1 MSHAA
6 APVAPAAT
14 RLAAGTPIRADVG
27 LLVWGL
33 LYLLSGVALA
43 TASAWEIYRTPRLVV
58 VAAVGAAL
66 GIGVVLLV
74 RVLRLRTWSIAP
86 LVALGYLLLVVPV
99 AIPSALSSPVEVL
112 RGVRDGVVG
121 IVLGWKQL
129 LTLSLPLGDYQAVL
143 VPFFVL
149 VVAGAALAAHLIA
162 REGRGTAGAAG
173 VVIALTAFGILFGGS
188 STGAAFALGD
198 FRLPAPREVLLGVL
212 LVLLSVLWLVGR
224 ARLLRAA
231 ALRAAQAQSSSV
243 RQGAETFGLRL
254 RRQIAGI
261 LLVVV
266 ALVAGLALAP
276 LAQGIAP
283 RQALRDD
290 VDPLI
295 VVRQQPS
302 PLAGYRA
309 WFTDAGLESELF
321 TVSGAEGVDRVRIAT
336 LDAYDGDQ
344 FRVSAGPDGVRY
356 VRLPGGTAGAGP
368 EVRVTIGDGYRGI
381 WLPVP
386 AGITSAPAFE
396 GSRAAAL
403 ADGFYLDAD
412 SGSAIDT
419 ARVVAP
425 AAAGD
430 TAADAY
436 GLLPGDGY
444 VVAAGAEPTAA
455 DFPGEQGTEARISAD
470 AYPELAEW
478 VELQAV
484 PRTGAGFAELVDRLR
499 ARGYL
504 SHSVSDAEGSA
515 AWIADLE
522 SRADYAFLSS
532 RSGHSAARIESL
544 FTDLTAQQLRAGEDA
559 GEDALVAAVGDDEQF
574 AVAAALLARYL
585 GFDSRVVVGVR
596 LASAESSPGV
606 PVCSDVCTGANVTA
620 WVEVRSATG
629 GWTAFDA
636 TPQFEVSPITI
647 TNGEKL
653 PENPTTPDQVAS
665 EPLDPP
671 QAQRDDSESPND
683 TPAPAPGWWEA
694 LLPILLV
701 AGTVGLTLLL
711 LLLPVLVLA
720 VAKVVR
726 RRSRRDAPIPEVS
739 MVGAW
744 TELVAGYVDFG
755 FEVPERTS
763 RAGIAQAVG
772 RPRALALAAEVDR
785 AVFAEH
791 PPERLAST
799 ASWRLVDEER
809 RELAAAVPLT
819 RRLLAA
825 IAPASLLRD
834 LGASRPTLTRRVPL
848 LRKAP
853 RP

>member
-6 APVAPAAT
+6 ASATT
-14 RLAAGTPIRADVG
+14 RLAAGAPARAGAG

-33 LYLLSGVALA
+33 LYLLAGVSLA
-43 TASAWEIYRTPRLVV
+43 TASAWEIYRTPRLVL

-74 RVLRLRTWSIAP
+74 RALRRPAWSTAP

-149 VVAGAALAAHLIA
+149 VVAGTVVAAHLIS
-162 REGRGTAGAAG
+162 REGPGTAGAAG
-173 VVIALTAFGILFGGS
+173 VVVALTAFGILFGGS
-188 STGAAFALGD
+188 STGAALALGD
-198 FRLPAPREVLLGVL
+198 FRLPAPRELLLGVL

-231 ALRAAQAQSSSV
+231 ALRSAQAQSTSV
-243 RQGAETFGLRL
+243 RQGAETFALRL
-254 RRQIAGI
+254 RRQVAGI

-276 LAQGIAP
+276 LAQSIAP

-290 VDPLI
+290 VDPLLI
-295 VVRQQPS
+295 VRQQPS
-302 PLAGYRA
+302 PLAGYRS

-356 VRLPGGTAGAGP
+356 VRLPGGTASAGA
-368 EVRVTIGDGYRGI
+368 EVRITIGDGYRGI

-386 AGITSAPAFE
+386 AGIGTAPAFE
-396 GSRAAAL
+396 GGRAAAL

-412 SGSAIDT
+412 SGSAID
-419 ARVVAP
+419 VAV
-425 AAAGD
+425 AGD

-444 VVAAGAEPTAA
+444 VVTAGAEAAAA

-470 AYPELAEW
+470 AYPKLAEW

-484 PRTGAGFAELVDRLR
+484 PRTGAGLAELVDRLR

-504 SHSVSDAEGSA
+504 SHSVTDADGSG

-532 RSGHSAARIESL
+532 RSGHSAARIEGL
-544 FTDLTAQQLRAGEDA
+544 FTDLTAQQLRAGDEA

-574 AVAAALLARYL
+574 AVASALLARYL

-596 LASAESSPGV
+596 LASADSSPGV
-606 PVCSDVCTGANVTA
+606 PVCADVCTGANVSA

-629 GWTAFDA
+629 GWTALDA

-671 QAQRDDSESPND
+671 QAQRDDSDSPND
-683 TPAPAPGWWEA
+683 TPAPVPGWWEA
-694 LLPILLV
+694 LLPILVV

-726 RRSRRDAPIPEVS
+726 RRSRRDAQIPEVS

-744 TELVAGYVDFG
+744 TELVAGYVDLG
-755 FEVPERTS
+755 FDVPERAS
-763 RAGIAQAVG
+763 RIGIAQAVG
-772 RPRALALAAEVDR
+772 RPRALVLAAEVDR

-809 RELAAAVPLT
+809 RELAAAVPLN

-834 LGASRPTLTRRVPL
+834 LGASRATLARRVPL

-853 RP
+853 R

>member
-6 APVAPAAT
+6 TSAAPATT
-14 RLAAGTPIRADVG
+14 RLAAGAPVRAGAG

-33 LYLLSGVALA
+33 FYLLAGVALA
-43 TASAWEIYRTPRLVV
+43 TASAWEIYRTPRLVL

-74 RVLRLRTWSIAP
+74 RALRRPAWSITP

-99 AIPSALSSPVEVL
+99 AIPSALWSPVEVL

-149 VVAGAALAAHLIA
+149 VVVGTAVAAHLIS
-162 REGRGTAGAAG
+162 REGAGTAGAAG
-173 VVIALTAFGILFGGS
+173 VVVALTAFGILFGGS
-188 STGAAFALGD
+188 STGAALALGD
-198 FRLPAPREVLLGVL
+198 FRLPAPRELLLGVL

-231 ALRAAQAQSSSV
+231 ALRSAQAQSTSV
-243 RQGAETFGLRL
+243 RQGAETFALRL

-276 LAQGIAP
+276 LAQSIAP

-290 VDPLI
+290 VDPLL

-302 PLAGYRA
+302 PLAGYRS

-344 FRVSAGPDGVRY
+344 FRVSAGPDGLRY
-356 VRLPGGTAGAGP
+356 VRLPGGAPGTGA
-368 EVRVTIGDGYRGI
+368 EVRITIGAGYRGI

-386 AGITSAPAFE
+386 AGIGTAPAFE
-396 GSRAAAL
+396 GGRAAAL

-412 SGSAIDT
+412 SGSAID
-419 ARVVAP
+419 VAV
-425 AAAGD
+425 AGD
-430 TAADAY
+430 TTADAH

-444 VVAAGAEPTAA
+444 VVAAGAEPVAA

-470 AYPELAEW
+470 AYPKLAEW

-484 PRTGAGFAELVDRLR
+484 PRTGAGVAELVDRLR

-504 SHSVSDAEGSA
+504 SHSVTDADGSA
-515 AWIADLE
+515 AWIADLA

-544 FTDLTAQQLRAGEDA
+544 FTDLTAQQLRAGEEA

-596 LASAESSPGV
+596 LASDESSPGV
-606 PVCSDVCTGANVTA
+606 PVCVTVCTGANVSA
-620 WVEVRSATG
+620 WTEVRSATG
-629 GWTAFDA
+629 GWTALDA

-683 TPAPAPGWWEA
+683 TPAPVPAWWEA
-694 LLPILLV
+694 LLPILVV

-744 TELVAGYVDFG
+744 TELVAGYVDLG
-755 FEVPERTS
+755 FDVPERAS
-763 RAGIAQAVG
+763 RTGIARAVG
-772 RPRALALAAEVDR
+772 RPRALVLAAEVDR

-791 PPERLAST
+791 PPERVAST

-809 RELAAAVPLT
+809 RELAAAVPLN

-825 IAPASLLRD
+825 IAPTSLLRD
-834 LGASRPTLTRRVPL
+834 LGASRATLARRVPL

-853 RP
+853 R

>member
-6 APVAPAAT
+6 ASPAAGIAAAT
-14 RLAAGTPIRADVG
+14 RLAAGAPTRAGAG
-27 LLVWGL
+27 LLVWGV
-33 LYLLSGVALA
+33 LYLLAGVALA

-74 RVLRLRTWSIAP
+74 RALHWRPWSIAP
-86 LVALGYLLLVVPV
+86 LVGLGYLLLVVPV
-99 AIPSALSSPVEVL
+99 AIPSALTTPVEVL

-149 VVAGAALAAHLIA
+149 VVAGTAVAAHLIA
-162 REGRGTAGAAG
+162 REGPGTAGAAG
-173 VVIALTAFGILFGGS
+173 IVVGLTAFGIVFGGS
-188 STGAAFALGD
+188 STGAALALGD
-198 FRLPAPREVLLGVL
+198 FLVPAPREVLLGVL
-212 LVLLSVLWLVGR
+212 LLLLSVLWLVGR
-224 ARLLRAA
+224 ARLRRAA
-231 ALRAAQAQSSSV
+231 ALRSAQAQSTSV
-243 RQGAETFGLRL
+243 RQGAETFALRL
-254 RRQIAGI
+254 RRQIAGV

-290 VDPLI
+290 VDPLLI
-295 VVRQQPS
+295 VRQQPS

-309 WFTDAGLESELF
+309 WFTDAGLDSELF
-321 TVSGAEGVDRVRIAT
+321 AISGAEGVDRVRIAS

-344 FRVSAGPDGVRY
+344 FRVSAGADDGVRY
-356 VRLPGGTAGAGP
+356 VRLPGGTAGGGP
-368 EVRVTIGDGYRGI
+368 EVRITIGEGYRGI

-386 AGITSAPAFE
+386 SGIGAAPEFDGA
-396 GSRAAAL
+396 RAATL
-403 ADGFYLDAD
+403 ADGFYLDAG
-412 SGSAIDT
+412 SGSAIE
-419 ARVVAP
+419 V

-430 TAADAY
+430 AV
-436 GLLPGDGY
+436 GVLPGDGY
-444 VVAAGAEPTAA
+444 VVAAGAEDAPA

-470 AYPELAEW
+470 AYPQLAEW

-484 PRTGAGFAELVDRLR
+484 PRTGAGLAELVERLR
-499 ARGYL
+499 SRGYL
-504 SHSVSDAEGSA
+504 SHSVTDGDGSA
-515 AWIADLE
+515 AWIAALE
-522 SRADYAFLSS
+522 ARADYAFLSS

-544 FTDLTAQQLRAGEDA
+544 FTDLTAQQRRAGDEAD
-559 GEDALVAAVGDDEQF
+559 EEALVAAVGDDEQF

-596 LASAESSPGV
+596 LASPESDPGI
-606 PVCSDVCTGANVTA
+606 PVCSDVCTGANVSA

-629 GWTAFDA
+629 GWTALDA
-636 TPQFEVSPITI
+636 TPQYDVSPITI
-647 TNGEKL
+647 TDGEKL

-665 EPLDPP
+665 DPLDPP
-671 QAQRDDSESPND
+671 QAQRDDSESPAD
-683 TPAPAPGWWEA
+683 VPAPAAGWWEA

-711 LLLPVLVLA
+711 LVLPVLVLA
-720 VAKVVR
+720 IAKVVR
-726 RRSRRDAPIPEVS
+726 RHSRRAAPIPEVS

-744 TELVAGYVDFG
+744 TELVAGYVDLG
-755 FEVPERTS
+755 FDVPDQASRT
-763 RAGIAQAVG
+763 GIARAVA
-772 RPRALALAAEVDR
+772 RPRALALAAVVDR

-791 PPERLAST
+791 PPERTAST

-809 RELAAAVPLT
+809 RELAAAVPWN

-834 LGASRPTLTRRVPL
+834 LGATRATLARRVPL